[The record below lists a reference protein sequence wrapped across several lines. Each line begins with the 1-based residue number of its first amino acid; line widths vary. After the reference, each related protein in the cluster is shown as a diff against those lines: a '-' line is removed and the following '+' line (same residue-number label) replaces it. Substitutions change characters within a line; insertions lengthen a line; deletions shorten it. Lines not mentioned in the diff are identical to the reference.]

1 MKVDHKD
8 LGVSRE
14 TVDRLVILVDLLQRW
29 QSRINLIGPST
40 VEDVWSRHIRDS
52 LHVYHT
58 QPTPFRWAD
67 LGSGAG
73 FPGLVTAICLVE
85 QDSGHVH
92 LIESNSKKAAF
103 LRAGIQ
109 ATGARA
115 TVHPERIEAA
125 SLKIER
131 PDAVSARALASL
143 SDLLQL
149 TEAWISDGTVAYFH
163 KGRDYQNEVATARG
177 AWDFDLVEHK
187 QDRSDESVLLE
198 ISGLRRR

>member
-1 MKVDHKD
+1 VKVDHKD
-8 LGVSRE
+8 LRVSRE

-73 FPGLVTAICLVE
+73 FPGVVTAICLAE
-85 QDSGHVH
+85 QDRGHVH

-103 LRAGIQ
+103 LRAAIQ

-115 TVHPERIEAA
+115 SVHPERIEAA

-163 KGRDYQNEVATARG
+163 KGRDYRNEVDAARG